1 VSSSSPPT
9 VNLRPPLSPFMSRQ
23 EVADFLRIHP
33 NSVDKLARDGVLR
46 RHRILG
52 LKSLLYLRDEVK
64 GIVVEDEDPNSA
76 YARRRARR
84 QAAS

>member
-1 VSSSSPPT
+1 VSPPI
-9 VNLRPPLSPFMSRQ
+9 VNLRPPLSPFMSRK

-33 NSVDKLARDGVLR
+33 NSVDKLARDGVLT
-46 RHRILG
+46 RHRIEG
-52 LKSLLYLRDEVK
+52 LDVLLYLRDEVK

-84 QAAS
+84 TAS